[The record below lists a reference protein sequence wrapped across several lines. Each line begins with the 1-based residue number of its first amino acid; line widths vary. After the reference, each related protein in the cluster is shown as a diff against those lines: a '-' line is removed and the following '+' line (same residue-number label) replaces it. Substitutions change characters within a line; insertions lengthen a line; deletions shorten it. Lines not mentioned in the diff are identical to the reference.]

1 MFIRCLAQ
9 GVKQMYSAY
18 GNSIIIQDQE
28 DGLAKGS
35 LNLLHVFPSNLKE
48 TSTILSFHI
57 ISFFTTKKE

>member
-1 MFIRCLAQ
+1 
-9 GVKQMYSAY
+9 MYAAY

-48 TSTILSFHI
+48 MSTILSFHI